1 MSIATPERKNHRGF
15 ILAKNP
21 SYFQETYAWRGI
33 LNSVTK
39 ATPAITDNIT
49 GESIPFTLLAMAGS
63 VGESGEDS
71 SIPPDEPHDRIKN
84 IGTQDQQTWRENVA
98 ASKFMLG
105 IGRPFLSP
113 SPWESLCYGVPYINV
128 ILNWDKNS
136 PWDKSRWW
144 TQQDQLR
151 RLGPPLV
158 YHVHANN
165 EAELQYAMANA
176 AANPIERYIDPQ
188 MTLQAVAERQE
199 ALLSTELRS
208 EAQKYIEQNPL
219 SGESLILL

>member
-98 ASKFMLG
+98 ASKFMVSIARARIRQESTRILQVSVAYCTQLSLG
-105 IGRPFLSP
+105 LVDRSSHRLLG
-113 SPWESLCYGVPYINV
+113 SLC
-128 ILNWDKNS
+128 
-136 PWDKSRWW
+136 
-144 TQQDQLR
+144 
-151 RLGPPLV
+151 
-158 YHVHANN
+158 
-165 EAELQYAMANA
+165 AMAC
-176 AANPIERYIDPQ
+176 R
-188 MTLQAVAERQE
+188 T
-199 ALLSTELRS
+199 ST
-208 EAQKYIEQNPL
+208 
-219 SGESLILL
+219 